1 MAFSGWHMFGKTE
14 AFIFNRITVFRGEVD
29 GHILMQVK
37 ITNVP
42 QLSCDKDLNQGFR
55 KKKKALKI

>member
-1 MAFSGWHMFGKTE
+1 MFGKIE

-29 GHILMQVK
+29 GYILMQVK

-55 KKKKALKI
+55 KKKMH